1 MVSYLLAFNTG
12 IDLEM
17 KWVFSCNMIRY
28 EMPRDWIAY
37 DRLSIMDEL
46 IGAKSAMMALTG
58 IPYQRSWA
66 DELQKVQL
74 KREVAGTSRIEGAEF
89 TERELDAAMRETA
102 QQLETRSQRQA
113 AAAVKTYR
121 WIALQAA
128 DLPVNVDLVTE
139 IHRQMVTGCDDD
151 HCPPGRMRDRDQNV
165 TFGAPRHRGCEGGDG
180 CTEAMR
186 QLTGAVQTVF
196 RKHDPLIQALAL
208 HYHFAAIHPF
218 LDGNG
223 RTARALEALML
234 QRTGLRDTLFIAM
247 SNYYYEHKVG
257 YLNALHETGE
267 AGHEL
272 CAFLKFA
279 LRGIEIQCKR
289 LFAEIRLQVSK
300 ALFRN
305 TMTDLFGRLQSQRKR
320 AISERQVHVLNLLL
334 DVEEI
339 TLTELTKR
347 TVTFYKVKDPWK
359 ALIRDLN
366 YLIELKAIGAEVLPE
381 RTGHRIHIRLEWP
394 TQITETEFFR
404 QVKAMPKAKV
414 HGFLST

>member
-1 MVSYLLAFNTG
+1 
-12 IDLEM
+12 
-17 KWVFSCNMIRY
+17 MIRY
-28 EMPRDWIAY
+28 EMPKNWIAY
-37 DRLSIMDEL
+37 DQMAILDEL
-46 IGAKSAMMALTG
+46 IGAKAAMMALTG

-66 DELQKVQL
+66 DDLQKVQL

-102 QQLETRSQRQA
+102 QELETRSQRQA

-121 WIALQAA
+121 WIAVLPAG
-128 DLPVNVDLVTE
+128 LPVNVELVTE
-139 IHRQMVTGCDDD
+139 IHRQMVEGCDDD
-151 HCPPGRMRDRDQNV
+151 HCPPGQMRSRDQNV
-165 TFGAPRHRGCEGGDG
+165 TFGAPQHRGCEGGEG

-186 QLTGAVQTVF
+186 QLTHAVQTVF
-196 RKHDPLIQALAL
+196 RGHDPLIQALAL

-247 SNYYYEHKVG
+247 SNYYYENKVG
-257 YLNALHETGE
+257 YLNALHKTGE
-267 AGHEL
+267 AGHDL
-272 CAFLKFA
+272 NAFLKFA
-279 LRGIEIQCKR
+279 LRGIETQCKR
-289 LFAEIRLQVSK
+289 LFTEIKLQVSK

-305 TMTDLFGRLQSQRKR
+305 TMTDLFGRLQTQRKR
-320 AISERQVHVLNLLL
+320 AISERQVHVLKLLL

-339 TLTELTKR
+339 TLAELTKR
-347 TVTFYKVKDPWK
+347 TAHFYKVKNPWK

-366 YLIELKAIGAEVLPE
+366 YLVELKAIGAEASQE
-381 RTGHRIHIRLEWP
+381 RTGHRIFIRLEWP

>member
-1 MVSYLLAFNTG
+1 
-12 IDLEM
+12 M
-17 KWVFSCNMIRY
+17 KLDFIESMIRY

-37 DRLSIMDEL
+37 DRMAIIDEL

-66 DELQKVQL
+66 DELQKIQL

-89 TERELDAAMRETA
+89 TDRELDAAMRETA
-102 QQLETRSQRQA
+102 QELETRSQRQA

-121 WIALQAA
+121 WIARQPA
-128 DLPVNVDLVTE
+128 DLPVNLDLVTA
-139 IHRQMVTGCDDD
+139 IHRQMVTGCDED
-151 HCPPGRMRDRDQNV
+151 HCPPGQMRTHDQNV
-165 TFGAPRHRGCEGGDG
+165 TFGAPRHRGCEGGQG
-180 CTEAMR
+180 CTEAMQ
-186 QLTGAVQTVF
+186 QLTHAVQTVF
-196 RKHDPLIQALAL
+196 RAHDPLIQALAL

-247 SNYYYEHKVG
+247 SNYYYEQKVG

-267 AGHEL
+267 DRHQL
-272 CAFLKFA
+272 NAFLKFA
-279 LRGIEIQCKR
+279 LRGIESQCKR
-289 LFAEIRLQVSK
+289 LFSEIKLQVSK

-305 TMTDLFGRLQSQRKR
+305 TVTDLFGRLQTQRKR
-320 AISERQVHVLNLLL
+320 AISERQVQVLNLLL
-334 DVEEI
+334 DTEEI
-339 TLTELTKR
+339 TLAELTKR
-347 TVTFYKVKDPWK
+347 TAHIYKVKNPVK

-366 YLIELKAIGAEVLPE
+366 YLIELKAIGAQALPE
-381 RTGHRIHIRLEWP
+381 HTGHRLFIRLEWP

>member
-1 MVSYLLAFNTG
+1 
-12 IDLEM
+12 
-17 KWVFSCNMIRY
+17 MIRY
-28 EMPRDWIAY
+28 EMPRDWISY
-37 DRLSIMDEL
+37 DRMAIMDEL
-46 IGAKSAMMALTG
+46 IGAKSAMLALTG

-66 DELQKVQL
+66 DELQKIQL

-89 TERELDAAMRETA
+89 TERELEAAMRETA

-113 AAAVKTYR
+113 AAAVATYR
-121 WIALQAA
+121 WLAGLPADRPVDVAL
-128 DLPVNVDLVTE
+128 VMEV
-139 IHRQMVTGCDDD
+139 HRRMVTGCDDD
-151 HCPPGRMRDRDQNV
+151 HCPPGRMRERDQNV
-165 TFGAPRHRGCEGGDG
+165 TFGAPRHRGCEGGQG
-180 CTEAMR
+180 CEEAM
-186 QLTGAVQTVF
+186 QKLTAAAGTVF
-196 RKHDPLIQALAL
+196 RGHDPLIQALAL

-257 YLNALHETGE
+257 YLNALHESGE

-272 CAFLKFA
+272 TAFLKFA
-279 LRGIEIQCKR
+279 LRGIESQCRR
-289 LFAEIRLQVSK
+289 LFAEIKLQVSK

-305 TMTDLFGRLQSQRKR
+305 TVTDLFGRLQTQRKR
-320 AISERQVHVLNLLL
+320 AISERQVRLLNLLL
-334 DVEEI
+334 DVDDI
-339 TLTELTKR
+339 TLAELAKR
-347 TVTFYKVKDPWK
+347 TVHYYTVKEPWK

-366 YLIELKAIGAEVLPE
+366 YLIDLKAIRAEALPE
-381 RTGHRIHIRLEWP
+381 GSGHRISIRLEWP
-394 TQITETEFFR
+394 TEITETEFFR

>member
-1 MVSYLLAFNTG
+1 
-12 IDLEM
+12 
-17 KWVFSCNMIRY
+17 MIRY
-28 EMPRDWIAY
+28 EMPRDWISY
-37 DRLSIMDEL
+37 DRMAIMDEL
-46 IGAKSAMMALTG
+46 IGAKSAMLALTG

-66 DELQKVQL
+66 DELQKIQL

-89 TERELDAAMRETA
+89 TERELEAAMRETA

-113 AAAVKTYR
+113 AAAVATYR
-121 WIALQAA
+121 WLAGLPADRPVDVAL
-128 DLPVNVDLVTE
+128 VMEV
-139 IHRQMVTGCDDD
+139 HRRMVTGCDDD
-151 HCPPGRMRDRDQNV
+151 HCPPGRMRERDQNV
-165 TFGAPRHRGCEGGDG
+165 TSGAPRHRGCEGGQG
-180 CTEAMR
+180 CEEAM
-186 QLTGAVQTVF
+186 QKLTAAAGTVF
-196 RKHDPLIQALAL
+196 RGHDPLIQALAL

-257 YLNALHETGE
+257 YLNALHESGE

-272 CAFLKFA
+272 TAFLKFA
-279 LRGIEIQCKR
+279 LRGIESQCRR
-289 LFAEIRLQVSK
+289 LFAEIKLQVSK

-305 TMTDLFGRLQSQRKR
+305 TVTDLFGRLQTQRKR
-320 AISERQVHVLNLLL
+320 AISERQVRLLNLLL
-334 DVEEI
+334 DVDDI
-339 TLTELTKR
+339 TLAELAKR
-347 TVTFYKVKDPWK
+347 TVHYYTVKEPWK

-366 YLIELKAIGAEVLPE
+366 YLIDLKAIRAEALPE
-381 RTGHRIHIRLEWP
+381 GSGHRISIRLEWP
-394 TQITETEFFR
+394 TEITETEFFR